1 MNLPQQP
8 QDYPAPEAWMLE
20 AADEID
26 VKLGL
31 PRMDQAP
38 EWCARIIALHY
49 AKHVASLKPDARS
62 MIPPLNSLTIA
73 EWVER
78 FAEEDPK

>member
-8 QDYPAPEAWMLE
+8 QDYPIPEEWMLK

-49 AKHVASLKPDARS
+49 AQHVAELRPETRAV
-62 MIPPLNSLTIA
+62 IPIKSPTIA
-73 EWVER
+73 EWVR
-78 FAEEDPK
+78 KFAEKDPQ